1 MRDLARFF
9 ELWKLEDALPMSS
22 DMIDVFFYL
31 SFELFDRAKGAIVA
45 DDVHDVD
52 MNNFPIYIT
61 IKTYDM
67 DFKMSFFALI

>member
-1 MRDLARFF
+1 
-9 ELWKLEDALPMSS
+9 
-22 DMIDVFFYL
+22 MIDVFFYL

-52 MNNFPIYIT
+52 MNDFAIYIT
-61 IKTYDM
+61 IKAYDM